1 MSEKSPLFSRMR
13 KVQSFEISM
22 TVLDLHDQE
31 ITRTYIMTGSGG
43 WMSILNGIIHTLQDI
58 AESIP
63 NFRAKLI
70 TNITVTPH
78 E

>member
-1 MSEKSPLFSRMR
+1 MPEKNPLFSRMR
-13 KVQSFEISM
+13 KVQSFDISM
-22 TVLDLHDQE
+22 TVLDMQDRE

-43 WMSILNGIIHTLQDI
+43 CMSILNSIIRTLQSI
-58 AESIP
+58 ADSIP
-63 NFRAKLI
+63 DFRAKLI